1 MSKEYADRPIGV
13 FDSGQGGLT
22 VLSRLVD
29 LMPNED
35 YVFYGDSANAPYGVK
50 SKEEVYQLA
59 KRVVD
64 ELIDKHQV
72 KAVMIACNTA
82 TSAAA
87 DRLRR
92 EYSLPIIGIEPAV
105 KPAAEEN
112 PGRQVVAMATP
123 LTLEQDKFNQ
133 LVAECVEPGQV
144 VKVPAPKLVELIE
157 KGQTDSPAIYQY
169 LEELLA
175 PYAGKAAGVVLGCTH
190 FPFAK
195 QAIQEILG
203 PQAKVYDGAIGA
215 AAEVKRQLA
224 SRDELNASSQ
234 PGQILFENSSPAG
247 ADLSKRLYA
256 LYRQKQ

>member
-72 KAVMIACNTA
+72 KAAMIACNTA

-133 LVAECVEPGQV
+133 LVAECAEPGQV

-175 PYAGKAAGVVLGCTH
+175 PYVGKAAGVVLGCTH

-215 AAEVKRQLA
+215 ATEVKRQLA

-234 PGQILFENSSPAG
+234 PGQILFENSAPAG

>member
-1 MSKEYADRPIGV
+1 MPKEYADRPIGV

-64 ELIDKHQV
+64 ELIDKHHV

-87 DRLRR
+87 DRLRQ
-92 EYSLPIIGIEPAV
+92 EYSLPIIGIEPAI

-112 PGRQVVAMATP
+112 PGGQVVAMATP
-123 LTLEQDKFNQ
+123 LTLEQEKFKQ
-133 LVAECVEPGQV
+133 LVKDCAEPGQV

-157 KGQTDSPAIYQY
+157 KGETDSPAIYQY
-169 LEELLA
+169 LEGLLA

-224 SRDELNASSQ
+224 SRDELNTGIE
-234 PGQILFENSSPAG
+234 PGKILFENSAPGG
-247 ADLSKRLYA
+247 ANLSKRLYA

>member
-175 PYAGKAAGVVLGCTH
+175 PYAGKAVGVVLGCTH

-234 PGQILFENSSPAG
+234 PGQILFENSAPAG

>member
-64 ELIDKHQV
+64 ELIDKHRV

-112 PGRQVVAMATP
+112 PGQQVVAMATP
-123 LTLEQDKFNQ
+123 LTLEQDKFNR
-133 LVAECVEPGQV
+133 LVAECAEPGQV

-234 PGQILFENSSPAG
+234 PGQILFENSAPAG

>member
-112 PGRQVVAMATP
+112 PGRRVVAMATP

-133 LVAECVEPGQV
+133 LVAECAEPGQV

-175 PYAGKAAGVVLGCTH
+175 PYVGKAAGVVLGCTH

-224 SRDELNASSQ
+224 SRDELNDSSQ
-234 PGQILFENSSPAG
+234 PGQILFENSAPAG

>member
-112 PGRQVVAMATP
+112 PGQQIVAMATP
-123 LTLEQDKFNQ
+123 LTLEQDKFNR
-133 LVAECVEPGQV
+133 LVAECAEPGQV

-234 PGQILFENSSPAG
+234 PGQILFENSAPAG

>member
-87 DRLRR
+87 DRLRQ

-112 PGRQVVAMATP
+112 PGGQIVAMATP

-133 LVAECVEPGQV
+133 LVAECAEPGQV

-157 KGQTDSPAIYQY
+157 KGQTDSLAIYQY
-169 LEELLA
+169 LEDLLA

-195 QAIQEILG
+195 QAIQKILG

-224 SRDELNASSQ
+224 SRDELNASKQ
-234 PGQILFENSSPAG
+234 PGKILFENSAPAG

-256 LYRQKQ
+256 LYRQQ

>member
-1 MSKEYADRPIGV
+1 MLIGQSA
-13 FDSGQGGLT
+13 FLIPARGA
-22 VLSRLVD
+22 SRSSAAWVD

-133 LVAECVEPGQV
+133 LVARMC
-144 VKVPAPKLVELIE
+144 
-157 KGQTDSPAIYQY
+157 
-169 LEELLA
+169 
-175 PYAGKAAGVVLGCTH
+175 
-190 FPFAK
+190 
-195 QAIQEILG
+195 
-203 PQAKVYDGAIGA
+203 
-215 AAEVKRQLA
+215 
-224 SRDELNASSQ
+224 
-234 PGQILFENSSPAG
+234 
-247 ADLSKRLYA
+247 
-256 LYRQKQ
+256 